1 MDGGS
6 QDHRW
11 ALKLNT
17 IEWSRSKGFEQILT
31 GNDME
36 NQRMLSTN
44 IPLGYK
50 AIPARLE
57 VVRDVET
64 KRVTRAG

>member
-11 ALKLNT
+11 ALKLKT
-17 IEWSRSKGFEQILT
+17 IKWARSKGLDQILT

-36 NQRMLSTN
+36 NQHMLSIN

-57 VVRDVET
+57 VVRDLET
-64 KRVTRAG
+64 ERVTRAG